1 MFTTLVFGFI
11 AACLAL
17 GIIGDTEHFWT
28 AKELCTRPRDRSSNY
43 LRLTWEKL
51 RGPLLSGS
59 TANMLLLAGQPR
71 YRASLNLNLR
81 ASPDIG
87 SPNLLGPWSPD
98 YIPQGTI
105 FVGEP
110 RCINEWCSITYQHG
124 GVKTTGWVNGW
135 YLEKLP

>member
-1 MFTTLVFGFI
+1 MYQTARSEQQLSPPDVGEIARPFTVRI
-11 AACLAL
+11 DCQHAAA
-17 GIIGDTEHFWT
+17 
-28 AKELCTRPRDRSSNY
+28 
-43 LRLTWEKL
+43 
-51 RGPLLSGS
+51 
-59 TANMLLLAGQPR
+59 AGQPR

-87 SPNLLGPWSPD
+87 SPNLLGRWSPD